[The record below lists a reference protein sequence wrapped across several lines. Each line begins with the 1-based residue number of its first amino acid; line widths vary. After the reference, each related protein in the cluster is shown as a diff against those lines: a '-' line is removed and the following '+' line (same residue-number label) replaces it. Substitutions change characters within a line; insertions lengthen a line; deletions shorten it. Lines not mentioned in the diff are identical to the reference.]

1 MNFDL
6 GSDSAISDILRD
18 VPIFDELSKK
28 SRKLGLHVH
37 ALEEEMKKVEAFKR
51 ELPHCMHL
59 LRDGL
64 SLSLSFEFH
73 FTRVMKYSINLV

>member
-6 GSDSAISDILRD
+6 GSENISEILTEVSGVD
-18 VPIFDELSKK
+18 DFLKK
-28 SRKLGLHVH
+28 SSMLDFHVH
-37 ALEEEMKKVEAFKR
+37 ALEEEMKKIEAFKR

-64 SLSLSFEFH
+64 SLSLSWLKVVF
-73 FTRVMKYSINLV
+73 V